1 MHTVLI
7 IDDQVTTN
15 KLLTQLVKQIHV
27 KDEPLNVQSFTDC
40 RDAFDWL
47 KKHSA
52 ELILVDYKLP
62 ELNGIEFIK
71 LVRRMEKYRDIPII
85 MITAYDDKPIRYSA
99 LEAGAQDFLS
109 KPIDHQECKARCKNL
124 LELGVNQKQL
134 KRANQLLQ
142 KKIDASMASV
152 LERERETLL
161 RLARA
166 GEYRDLETGDHI
178 LRIARYS
185 RLIAEN
191 IGLDHTHCE
200 VIEQASPMH
209 DVGKI
214 GIPDHILLK
223 RGQLTDEEF
232 SIMKTH
238 TTIGYEIL
246 KNSPSEYLQV
256 GAKIALEHH
265 EHFNGH
271 GYPHGKRGEEI
282 AIEAR
287 IVAIADV
294 FDALTSI
301 RPYKRAWSFEDALTF
316 IINEKGKQF
325 DPACVDMFI
334 KNAEQVK
341 DIYHT
346 HLESKPDTFA
356 AANLEL
362 FEQIKKK

>member
-1 MHTVLI
+1 MHTVII

-15 KLLTQLVKQIHV
+15 KLLSQLVKQIHINN
-27 KDEPLNVQSFTDC
+27 EPVNVQSFTDC
-40 RDAFDWL
+40 KKAFNWL
-47 KKHSA
+47 NRHSA

-71 LVRRMEKYRDIPII
+71 LMRRMDKCRDIPII
-85 MITAYDDKPIRYSA
+85 MITAFDDKPIRYSA

-124 LELGVNQKQL
+124 LELGVNQKEL
-134 KRANQLLQ
+134 KKANQLLL

-178 LRIARYS
+178 LRIAQYS

-191 IGLDHTHCE
+191 IGLDRAQCE

-223 RGQLTDEEF
+223 RGHLTEEEL
-232 SIMKTH
+232 SVMKTH

-282 AIEAR
+282 SIEAR

-301 RPYKRAWSFEDALTF
+301 RPYKRAWSFEEALTF
-316 IINEKGKQF
+316 ILNEKGKQF
-325 DPACVDMFI
+325 DPVCVDTFTGQI
-334 KNAEQVK
+334 DRVRE
-341 DIYHT
+341 IYHI
-346 HLESKPDTFA
+346 HLENKPDTFSN
-356 AANLEL
+356 ANLEL
-362 FEQIKKK
+362 FQEKKK